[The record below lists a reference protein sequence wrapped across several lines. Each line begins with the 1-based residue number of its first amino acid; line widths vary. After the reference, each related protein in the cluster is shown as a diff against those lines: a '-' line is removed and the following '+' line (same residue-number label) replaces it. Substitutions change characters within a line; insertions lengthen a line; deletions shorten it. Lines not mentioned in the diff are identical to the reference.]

1 MAGEEQIRDDYAA
14 VLTDPSAGL
23 VRRALEALNVDL
35 NALLFVVRS
44 EEGLR
49 QFRDKIHAVEGACGT
64 TPHDCRRDI
73 LPLILDLTQC
83 SAPARASALH
93 HPH

>member
-64 TPHDCRRDI
+64 TPYCESCAA
-73 LPLILDLTQC
+73 LPLNLRLAQ
-83 SAPARASALH
+83 
-93 HPH
+93 